1 MNKDPKRFER
11 VPYFENPAWFTKP
24 VVDKDGKVL
33 VPAKNFYYAHGNRN
47 AGENHVFMLEDEIE
61 AHGSETTVIFES
73 TQTFCLLF
81 DENPNNMFNR
91 QYVETV
97 DGKWYDITAGYKL
110 IIGETFKSSKIQ
122 RTVDFNDFCTYLST
136 NKHNKVLKQLLTNI

>member
-61 AHGSETTVIFES
+61 AHGSETTVIFDS
-73 TQTFCLLF
+73 TLTFCLLF
-81 DENPNNMFNR
+81 EENPNNMFNR
-91 QYVETV
+91 QYVETI

-110 IIGETFKSSKIQ
+110 VDGEKFKSSKIQ
-122 RTVDFNDFCTYLST
+122 RSIDFDSFCAYLST
-136 NKHNKVLKQLLTNI
+136 NKHDRVLKQLLTKI

>member
-1 MNKDPKRFER
+1 MNRDPQRFER

-24 VVDKDGKVL
+24 VVDKNGKVL
-33 VPAKNFYYAHGNRN
+33 VPAKNFYYAHG
-47 AGENHVFMLEDEIE
+47 
-61 AHGSETTVIFES
+61 SETTVIFEP

>member
-24 VVDKDGKVL
+24 VVDENGKVL

-47 AGENHVFMLEDEIE
+47 AGENHVFMLEEEIE
-61 AHGSETTVIFES
+61 AHGSETTVIFDS

-81 DENPNNMFNR
+81 EENPGNTFNR
-91 QYVETV
+91 QYVETI
-97 DGKWYDITAGYKL
+97 DGKWYDITTSYKL
-110 IIGETFKSSKIQ
+110 IEGETFKSSKIQ
-122 RTVDFNDFCTYLST
+122 RSIDFDSFCAYLST
-136 NKHNKVLKQLLTNI
+136 NKHDRVLKQLLTKI

>member
-1 MNKDPKRFER
+1 MNRDPQRFER

-24 VVDKDGKVL
+24 VVDKNGKVL

-61 AHGSETTVIFES
+61 AHGSETTVIFDS
-73 TQTFCLLF
+73 TLTFCLLF